1 MPLIFLFITSVDPL
15 VNATFSSL
23 VVYPVK
29 QSACSF
35 MTEHPTCMLITAHK
49 PCYRSMHVGCSGM
62 NELAIVSLCAATG
75 VTDEKV
81 TLTSGSTDVV
91 NRNISGMAGYT
102 GNL

>member
-1 MPLIFLFITSVDPL
+1 
-15 VNATFSSL
+15 
-23 VVYPVK
+23 
-29 QSACSF
+29 
-35 MTEHPTCMLITAHK
+35 MLITASTQTLL
-49 PCYRSMHVGCSGM
+49 YRTIRSMHVGCSGM
-62 NELAIVSLCAATG
+62 NELPIVSLCASTG

>member
-1 MPLIFLFITSVDPL
+1 MLPFISDTSSTPSE
-15 VNATFSSL
+15 TST
-23 VVYPVK
+23 
-29 QSACSF
+29 CSF

-49 PCYRSMHVGCSGM
+49 PCYRGMHIGCSGM
-62 NELAIVSLCAATG
+62 NELAIVSLCASTG
-75 VTDEKV
+75 ITDEKI